1 MGQFVNKINFTN
13 SIDKLLNIIQLIF
26 EQSIAQLVN
35 KINFPNP
42 LDKLLKF
49 LEPFQ
54 MLLSQDLRILTEVL
68 QVTDRGIGQLSCQ
81 DQVSAH
87 WFKTTNPG
95 IKMDG
100 KPGVNPTSFIQP
112 KSPRDG
118 LQTPQYESYAWNLS
132 MNSLVRTPLNVK
144 LL

>member
-1 MGQFVNKINFTN
+1 M
-13 SIDKLLNIIQLIF
+13 
-26 EQSIAQLVN
+26 A
-35 KINFPNP
+35 
-42 LDKLLKF
+42 F

-68 QVTDRGIGQLSCQ
+68 QVTDRGIEQLSCQ

-100 KPGVNPTSFIQP
+100 KPSQVVDDQQNVDPICF
-112 KSPRDG
+112 
-118 LQTPQYESYAWNLS
+118 
-132 MNSLVRTPLNVK
+132 PLIG
-144 LL
+144 